1 MQWVKLD
8 AECIDNLSWGLFLA
22 RLHKGAHILV
32 ELTRVNGEVWLPKH
46 EVLKVEVRVAC

>member
-32 ELTRVNGEVWLPKH
+32 EQTRVNGEV
-46 EVLKVEVRVAC
+46 